1 MEDRDSLEKGCR
13 DKLMDRD
20 LAPLDRDETANKDC
34 LDLKCT
40 ERETEGKEEGV
51 QLELAWDKAT

>member
-20 LAPLDRDETANKDC
+20 SAPLDRVETANKDF

-40 ERETEGKEEGV
+40 EREPEGKEEGV
-51 QLELAWDKAT
+51 QLELAWDKAI